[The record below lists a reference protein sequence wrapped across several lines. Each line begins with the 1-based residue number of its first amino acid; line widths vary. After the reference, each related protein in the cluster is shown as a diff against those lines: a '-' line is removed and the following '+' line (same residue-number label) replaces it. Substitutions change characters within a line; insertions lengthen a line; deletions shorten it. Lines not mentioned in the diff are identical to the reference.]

1 VPYLF
6 LDPELLLTHIPLLKR
21 NQYDFSWRIPQ
32 PSSDEDFKC
41 DSQKLTDLSGKYQV
55 KNGLILLNLLNDLV
69 ENHNYQIVLFTQLS
83 LDEQD
88 KIYQGLTNSMIKQ
101 GLTPLKIAF
110 LNYKTSNQKT
120 LFPMLNSLH
129 HVPIINWGWDDSE
142 DNKIGLRTNLEHFFS
157 MNKDDIAQSFI
168 LDAQPEVCE
177 IAKAAGY
184 QVASSVQE
192 LCGLLKSD
200 MADLA
205 LTQLQELEQS
215 DEPAIP
221 LPVDDHDFSFFSP
234 YPEDFEK
241 KQNKASVV
249 ARIIHQIHGYGLDNP
264 KVITALN
271 TLKSEYECDKL
282 NDQQHNE
289 YLKLILKN
297 FISELENN
305 FWHPYELSCYIFNC
319 ILGLVTFVV
328 LSPILLFEKDLRDEH
343 FHSFFSLPYQNIV
356 NYMNKECSKI
366 GVSLG

>member
-1 VPYLF
+1 VPYIF
-6 LDPELLLTHIPLLKR
+6 LDPNLFLTNIPLQNR
-21 NQYDFSWRIPQ
+21 NQYDFSWRITQ
-32 PSSDEDFKC
+32 PSTDEDFKC
-41 DSQKLTDLSGKYQV
+41 DSQKLTDLSVKYQV

-69 ENHNYQIVLFTQLS
+69 ENHNYQIVFFTQLS

-88 KIYQGLTNSMIKQ
+88 KIYLGLINSMEKQ

-110 LNYKTSNQKT
+110 LNYKTNNQKT
-120 LFPMLNSLH
+120 LSPMINSSH
-129 HVPIINWGWDDSE
+129 HVPIIQWGWDDSE
-142 DNKIGLRTNLEHFFS
+142 DKKTGLRTNLEHLFS
-157 MNKDDIAQSFI
+157 MNEADIAQSFI

-184 QVASSVQE
+184 QVANSAEE
-192 LCGLLKSD
+192 LCGLLKSEI
-200 MADLA
+200 ADLA
-205 LTQLQELEQS
+205 LIQMQELEPS
-215 DEPAIP
+215 NEPPIS
-221 LPVDDHDFSFFSP
+221 LPEDDHDFSFFSS
-234 YPEDFEK
+234 YHEDFEK
-241 KQNKASVV
+241 KQNKALAVT
-249 ARIIHQIHGYGLDNP
+249 RIIHQIHRYGLDNP
-264 KVITALN
+264 KVIKTLN
-271 TLKSEYECDKL
+271 TLMSDYECDKL
-282 NDQQHNE
+282 NEQEHNV

-343 FHSFFSLPYQNIV
+343 FNSFFSLPYQNIV